1 MLILI
6 AAGLTALVMS
16 AFGWLFEDIAHAA
29 DRAYDKAQKYLDEG
43 RLYHD

>member
-6 AAGLTALVMS
+6 AAGLTALVVS
-16 AFGWLFEDIAHAA
+16 AFGWLFEDVAHAVE
-29 DRAYDKAQKYLDEG
+29 RGFDKAKKYLDEG